1 MTYILNID
9 TTQET
14 AHLRL
19 TRNGELLD
27 AVSNN
32 SQKDHASWI
41 HPAIQS
47 LLYNH
52 GLSPKDLQAV
62 AVAEG
67 PGSYTGL
74 RVGMATAKGICFTA
88 GIPLITLNTLEIIAG
103 SLKNILKEVSDNT
116 LICPMIDARRM
127 EVFTAL
133 YDSNLQRIM
142 EPHARILEPDDFQDQ
157 LGNRSIHFI
166 GDGAAKWQSIAHHP
180 HAVFPDWKT
189 DTHALSILAL
199 RAYENQGFADL
210 AYSEPFYTKDFHSGK

>member
-1 MTYILNID
+1 MSIRILQFNTALREASVSISAD
-9 TTQET
+9 GLTQLEKT
-14 AHLRL
+14 NPAQQEHAGFLQPAVVD
-19 TRNGELLD
+19 LL
-27 AVSNN
+27 
-32 SQKDHASWI
+32 
-41 HPAIQS
+41 QS
-47 LLYNH
+47 LD
-52 GLSPKDLQAV
+52 LSLDEMAAV
-62 AVAEG
+62 AVVNG

-74 RVGMATAKGICFTA
+74 RVGLSAAKGICFA
-88 GIPLITLNTLEIIAG
+88 KKIPLILINTLDWLAMCN
-103 SLKNILKEVSDNT
+103 LSDET
-116 LICPMIDARRM
+116 DLICPMIDARRM

-210 AYSEPFYTKDFHSGK
+210 AYSEPFYTKDFHSTQ